1 MNLLSLFILPHIV
14 SIQDWFRQNGIL
26 GLFPYLA
33 ILAAILL
40 ANRKKVQAEKTLSKK
55 TPLPLLPLP
64 AGLYLITPSLILYL
78 YGGLADLDTVDL
90 GVLEPN
96 LDILHWNWSIKISAV
111 IFLADLVCFILRSYP
126 QKRPLFWQGM
136 AQLGNLALLA
146 FGYLLLERVLYPV
159 SQEGLLTRV
168 FLYLPMLA
176 IAGFF
181 HLASYLYFLVG
192 LLDLIFPGAVR
203 EWRLN
208 KEAREAAEAAAF
220 DPEREKLE
228 RQLDSEERL
237 LNALAGNGP
246 ITEEEAL
253 MAGRTDTRDY
263 LTSRIY
269 REQKRDKPGKK

>member
-1 MNLLSLFILPHIV
+1 M
-14 SIQDWFRQNGIL
+14 
-26 GLFPYLA
+26 
-33 ILAAILL
+33 
-40 ANRKKVQAEKTLSKK
+40 
-55 TPLPLLPLP
+55 
-64 AGLYLITPSLILYL
+64 
-78 YGGLADLDTVDL
+78 
-90 GVLEPN
+90 
-96 LDILHWNWSIKISAV
+96 
-111 IFLADLVCFILRSYP
+111 
-126 QKRPLFWQGM
+126 
-136 AQLGNLALLA
+136 
-146 FGYLLLERVLYPV
+146 
-159 SQEGLLTRV
+159 
-168 FLYLPMLA
+168 
-176 IAGFF
+176 
-181 HLASYLYFLVG
+181 
-192 LLDLIFPGAVR
+192 R